1 MGASAYNER
10 PLVSSVLVAS
20 MHSSFSSQ
28 FLALDA
34 LLTDTRRYWQLL
46 AFDHIDIPWP
56 DLEEA
61 LLSLSDEDVTALDR
75 DPESLIAFLTPYIPA
90 LQTLPT
96 LTALTLDVASR
107 PDFPFWLSNGIKGRK
122 LTQLQ
127 DFVAQVYQPKLPVLE
142 WCAGKGHLGRL
153 LAYLGAEHVD
163 SVELQAALCQQGQHS
178 AEQQKLAMTFHCA
191 DVLNDPI
198 TQYFRPRQQ
207 AVALHACGRLHQ
219 TFMEQASAA
228 QCEQISLS
236 PCCYHLFTEPTY
248 QPMSGV
254 AAHST
259 LELSHSDMKL
269 ALQETVTAPGRVA
282 KVRKREV
289 QWRLA
294 FDALRRDVTGD
305 TQYLS
310 VPSVNKA
317 IFSGPFVDFCHWAA
331 EQKQLDLPAHF
342 DADYYLVQGRARQR
356 ITERIELVRHAFR
369 RAIEVW
375 LVLDRVLY
383 LEQAGYDVSLS
394 EFCHKSLTP
403 RNILIQATR
412 CQSAK

>member
-1 MGASAYNER
+1 MR
-10 PLVSSVLVAS
+10 
-20 MHSSFSSQ
+20 SSFHSQ

-34 LLTDTRRYWQLL
+34 LLADSRQYWQLL
-46 AFDHIDIPWP
+46 AFDHTDIPWP
-56 DLEEA
+56 ELKST
-61 LLSLSDEDVTALDR
+61 LLSLSDEEVTALDQE
-75 DPESLIAFLTPYIPA
+75 PAALLSFLTPYISG
-90 LQTLPT
+90 LSKLPT
-96 LTALTLDVASR
+96 LTALTLEPASR
-107 PDFPFWLSNGIKGRK
+107 PEFPFWLSNGIKGRK

-127 DFVAQVYQPKLPVLE
+127 DFVGQIAQTKLPVLE

-153 LAYLGAEHVD
+153 LAYQGAVHVD

-178 AEQQKLAMTFHCA
+178 AQQQGLAMTFHCA
-191 DVLNDPI
+191 DVLKDPI
-198 TQYFRPRQQ
+198 EHYFKPQQQ

-219 TFMEQASAA
+219 TFMAQACAA
-228 QCEQISLS
+228 GCEQISLS
-236 PCCYHLFTEPTY
+236 PCCYHLFTEPAY
-248 QPMSGV
+248 LAMSD
-254 AAHST
+254 AAAQSI
-259 LELSHSDMKL
+259 LSLSHSDMKL

-317 IFSGPFVDFCHWAA
+317 IFSGSFVDFCHWAA
-331 EQKQLDLPAHF
+331 DQKQLDLPAHF
-342 DADYYLVQGRARQR
+342 DADHYLAQGRARQR

-369 RAIEVW
+369 RAIELW

-412 CQSAK
+412 CQSVE

>member
-1 MGASAYNER
+1 MR
-10 PLVSSVLVAS
+10 
-20 MHSSFSSQ
+20 SSFHSQ
-28 FLALDA
+28 FVALDA
-34 LLTDTRRYWQLL
+34 LLADTRQYWQLL
-46 AFDHIDIPWP
+46 AFDHTDIPWP
-56 DLEEA
+56 ELKSG
-61 LLSLSDEDVTALDR
+61 LLSLSDEQVTALDHEPGALLSFLAPYV
-75 DPESLIAFLTPYIPA
+75 PELSK
-90 LQTLPT
+90 LPT
-96 LTALTLDVASR
+96 LTALTFQQASR
-107 PDFPFWLSNGIKGRK
+107 PEFPFWLSNGIKGRK

-127 DFVAQVYQPKLPVLE
+127 DFVAQIYQAKLPVLE

-153 LAYLGAEHVD
+153 LAYQGAVHVD

-178 AEQQKLAMTFHCA
+178 AQQQGLAMTFHCA
-191 DVLNDPI
+191 DVLKDPVEH
-198 TQYFRPRQQ
+198 YFKPQQQ

-219 TFMEQASAA
+219 TFMAQACTAG
-228 QCEQISLS
+228 CEQISLS

-248 QPMSGV
+248 QAMSD
-254 AAHST
+254 AAAKST
-259 LELSHSDMKL
+259 LNLSHSDMKL

-294 FDALRRDVTGD
+294 FDTLRRDVTGD
-305 TQYLS
+305 TRYLS

-317 IFSGPFVDFCHWAA
+317 IFSGEFVDFCHWAA
-331 EQKQLDLPAHF
+331 EQKQLDLPVHF
-342 DADYYLVQGRARQR
+342 DADYYLAQGRARQR

-369 RAIEVW
+369 RAIELW

-412 CQSAK
+412 CHSAE

>member
-1 MGASAYNER
+1 MR
-10 PLVSSVLVAS
+10 
-20 MHSSFSSQ
+20 SSFHSQ

-34 LLTDTRRYWQLL
+34 LLADTRQYWQLL
-46 AFDHIDIPWP
+46 AFDHTDIPWP
-56 DLEEA
+56 ELKSA
-61 LLSLSDEDVTALDR
+61 LLSLSDEQVTALDHEPA
-75 DPESLIAFLTPYIPA
+75 DLLAFLRPHIPA
-90 LQTLPT
+90 LATLPELTT
-96 LTALTLDVASR
+96 LAQAQASR
-107 PDFPFWLSNGIKGRK
+107 PEFPFWLSNGIKGRK

-127 DFVAQVYQPKLPVLE
+127 DFVAHVYQAKRPVLE

-191 DVLNDPI
+191 DVLKDPVAH
-198 TQYFRPRQQ
+198 YFKPRQQ

-219 TFMEQASAA
+219 TFMAEACAA
-228 QCEQISLS
+228 GCEQISLS

-248 QPMSGV
+248 QPMSDV

-259 LELSHSDMKL
+259 LALSHSDMKL

-282 KVRKREV
+282 KIRKREV

-317 IFSGPFVDFCHWAA
+317 IFSGAFVDFCHWAA
-331 EQKQLDLPAHF
+331 EQKQLNLPARF
-342 DADYYLVQGRARQR
+342 DADHYLAQGRARQR

-369 RAIEVW
+369 RAIELW

-412 CQSAK
+412 CQSAE